1 MSSRLGLEV
10 SIVGRTRP
18 PRGRE
23 EGSTST
29 WWRVDMA
36 MTVRPSRMVRISSR
50 HEGRKRSGKEGRSEK
65 GGCRASRNGGEA
77 SRRKNG
83 RMSRAEMVRLG
94 GLLQGISVI
103 LQGNKHARA
112 REGDLTNE
120 RKDVVSVD
128 LGADA
133 FRKLLIPKTPT
144 EFVWE
149 VLGIFGTLGTGLWTG
164 LILYERRRALE
175 DLEGLRKIAE
185 ERLRQSEEQ
194 RHEMEAMQR
203 TAEEQWRKSEARV
216 RQLQSSLQELMEQGV
231 VEAGAKMVQL
241 QKELK
246 ESEASLLAATVRLND
261 KAKKSEK
268 GHLDEDAP
276 AHRNDLQEKLVVPD
290 TNCYLTDLGAVR
302 RLKFTDAQ
310 VVVPTV
316 VITEL
321 DGLQNSSESSTAYQ
335 ARKALRYLSSVL
347 AEGGN
352 WLRGQEEK
360 ELRLMVQKSPDDA
373 KQKGLPSLSYV
384 PNKLRRKR
392 QEVSKKWHHQ
402 TVSSPWYTSEG
413 HEQPDNAL
421 IELSLFLAMKGSHVV
436 LLTADKAL
444 QVKAML
450 YGVQSMHV
458 GQFLRNTLEN
468 VDS

>member
-1 MSSRLGLEV
+1 
-10 SIVGRTRP
+10 
-18 PRGRE
+18 
-23 EGSTST
+23 
-29 WWRVDMA
+29 MA
-36 MTVRPSRMVRISSR
+36 VRP
-50 HEGRKRSGKEGRSEK
+50 GRLERVSGPLAGRRRTWK
-65 GGCRASRNGGEA
+65 GGRGQVVRCSA
-77 SRRKNG
+77 SRRGNRGTEGRNG
-83 RMSRAEMVRLG
+83 RVKRNEVVRLG
-94 GLLQGISVI
+94 GLAQGIAAI
-103 LQGNKHARA
+103 LQGCTRA
-112 REGDLTNE
+112 GAAEGYLRDE
-120 RKDVVSVD
+120 RRGTKGID

-133 FRKLLIPKTPT
+133 FRKLLIPNTPT

-194 RHEMEAMQR
+194 RYEVEAMQR

-241 QKELK
+241 QQELK
-246 ESEASLLAATVRLND
+246 ESEASLLAATLRLND
-261 KAKKSEK
+261 KAKKK
-268 GHLDEDAP
+268 GNGHLEEDLHP
-276 AHRNDLQEKLVVPD
+276 QPQDHQEKLVVPD

-321 DGLQNSSESSTAYQ
+321 DGLQNSTESSTAFQ
-335 ARKALRYLSSVL
+335 ARKALRYLSRVL
-347 AEGGN
+347 AEGGK

-360 ELRLMVQKSPDDA
+360 ELRLMVQKVPGEA
-373 KQKGLPSLSYV
+373 GPQGLPSLSYV
-384 PNKLRRKR
+384 PNKLRRGHKA
-392 QEVSKKWHHQ
+392 SKKWHHQ
-402 TVSSPWYTSEG
+402 TATSPWYTSEG

-421 IELSLFLAMKGSHVV
+421 IEVSLFLGMRGSHVV

-450 YGVQSMHV
+450 YGIQSMPV
-458 GQFLRNTLEN
+458 GQFLRQTLEN

>member
-1 MSSRLGLEV
+1 
-10 SIVGRTRP
+10 
-18 PRGRE
+18 
-23 EGSTST
+23 
-29 WWRVDMA
+29 MA
-36 MTVRPSRMVRISSR
+36 MTVRPSRLVRISSR
-50 HEGRKRSGKEGRSEK
+50 HEGRKRTWKEGRSEAE
-65 GGCRASRNGGEA
+65 GCRASKNGGEG

-83 RMSRAEMVRLG
+83 RMSRTEMVRLG
-94 GLLQGISVI
+94 GLLQGISAI
-103 LQGNKHARA
+103 LQGNKGARA
-112 REGDLTNE
+112 KEGDLSVE
-120 RKDVVSVD
+120 RKETVSVD

-261 KAKKSEK
+261 KAKKGEK
-268 GHLDEDAP
+268 GHPDENTP
-276 AHRNDLQEKLVVPD
+276 SHFNDFQEKLVVPD

-347 AEGGN
+347 AGGGN

-360 ELRLMVQKSPDDA
+360 ELRLMVQKTPDEA

-402 TVSSPWYTSEG
+402 TVSSPWYTSEE

-450 YGVQSMHV
+450 YGVQSMPV